1 MQQDNAKAMSYYP
14 TKQPQT
20 TEASLQQQ
28 EYCYDELNANEDSA
42 EWQEF
47 AQLQLRPLAE
57 R

>member
-28 EYCYDELNANEDSA
+28 DYSYDELNANEDSA

-47 AQLQLRPLAE
+47 AQLQLRQI
-57 R
+57 RGR